1 VRKHETTA
9 RARVFDVLR
18 RLSRVHVLQ
27 LARYRQN
34 ADSSRGDAKAIGLAD
49 VRGAVQSIRMQ
60 QVRREKF
67 RARRVS

>member
-1 VRKHETTA
+1 
-9 RARVFDVLR
+9 
-18 RLSRVHVLQ
+18 VLQ

-34 ADSSRGDAKAIGLAD
+34 ADSSRGDAKAIGFAD

-60 QVRREKF
+60 QVRREKL